1 LVIHVAEL
9 TSITD
14 HFVICS
20 AATNIQVKAITD
32 GIRKGIVSKAWRIE
46 GYEQLNWVLLD
57 YVDVVVH
64 IFKSSERE
72 YYQLE
77 RLWSDAQLTNYND

>member
-1 LVIHVAEL
+1 M

-20 AATNIQVKAITD
+20 AVTDIQVKAITD
-32 GIRKGIVSKAWRIE
+32 SIRKGTDSKPWRIE

-77 RLWSDAQLTNYND
+77 RLWADAQLTEYSD

>member
-1 LVIHVAEL
+1 M

-20 AATNIQVKAITD
+20 ADTDIQVKAITD
-32 GIRKGIVSKAWRIE
+32 SIRKGTDSKPWRIE

-77 RLWSDAQLTNYND
+77 RLWADAQVTEYSD